1 MILCIQVFLL
11 FLLFI
16 QSRIKHT
23 ILEFLALSNRLGILF
38 TSQRSKSLY
47 FYSIHHL
54 KKKNKKTTYFFH
66 TCYFVCFL
74 IKKRINLLAAKFK
87 FSEYTKLNFLS

>member
-23 ILEFLALSNRLGILF
+23 ILEFLALSNRPGILF

-54 KKKNKKTTYFFH
+54 KKKKKTTYLFH

-74 IKKRINLLAAKFK
+74 FKKTTNLLAAKFK